1 MEKKTEFSLYMPA
14 RVICGSGCVQKNSAV
29 FASLGKKALIV
40 TGGSSAVKSGALAD
54 ACAALEKEGIAYGVF
69 DKISQNPLVSVCIA
83 GGAAARE
90 YGADFIVGIGGG
102 SSLDAAKAVAICAEN
117 PDYDIKALYGRNIPA
132 KALPVVLI
140 GTTSGTGSEVTGVS
154 VLTNDETGMKKSISG
169 ADCYAAVSFLDYN
182 YTSSMNRAVTV
193 STALDAFAHAAEG
206 WFSKKCVPIIESYAR
221 IGLPIIYDGLKYL
234 LNNDLPDEALREK
247 LYLGSIYAGLVINTT
262 GTAFPHTVGYILTE
276 NFGIPHGRA
285 CTAFMPCLLERAKKY
300 EPERLAELLV
310 LLDTDYETLV
320 NTVKTLTDVKITAD
334 KAQLKEWC
342 SRWGFVKNFDN
353 SPGGF
358 TNDDAFDAICEL
370 L

>member
-1 MEKKTEFSLYMPA
+1 MEFNIYMPA
-14 RVICGSGCVQKNSAV
+14 RIICGSGCVLKNSAV
-29 FASLGKKALIV
+29 FASFGKKALIV
-40 TGGSSAVKSGALAD
+40 TGGSSAEKSGALSD
-54 ACAALEKEGIAYGVF
+54 VKAALAKEGIEYLHF
-69 DKISQNPLVSVCIA
+69 DKISQNPLASVCIA
-83 GGAAARE
+83 GGSAARE
-90 YGADFIVGIGGG
+90 FGADFVIGIGGG
-102 SSLDAAKAVAICAEN
+102 SSLDASKAVAICALN
-117 PDYDIKALYGRNIPA
+117 PEYDIKGLYGRSIPS
-132 KALPVVLI
+132 KALPVVLV

-206 WFSKKCVPIIESYAR
+206 WFSKKCTPVIEGYAR
-221 IGLPIIYDGLKYL
+221 LALPVIFDGLTYL
-234 LNNDLPDEALREK
+234 LNNNLPDEALREK

-300 EPERLAELLV
+300 EPEKLEELLK

-320 NTVKTLTDVKITAD
+320 NTVKALTDVKITAD
-334 KAQLKEWC
+334 KAQLRQWC

-358 TNDDAFDAICEL
+358 TNDDAYNAICEL